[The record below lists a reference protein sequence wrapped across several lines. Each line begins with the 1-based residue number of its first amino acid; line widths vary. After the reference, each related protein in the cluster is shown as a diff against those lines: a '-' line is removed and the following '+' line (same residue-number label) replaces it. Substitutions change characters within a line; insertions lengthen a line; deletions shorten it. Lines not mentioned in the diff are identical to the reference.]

1 MKILVTGG
9 LGFIG
14 SALIRKIL
22 DSTKDH
28 VLNVDCCTYA
38 SMPEALEGKEKNN
51 RYNFL
56 KIDISNY
63 DLINKAIQ
71 SFKPNK
77 IFHLA
82 AESHV
87 DRSIVN
93 PAVFMYTNIMGTF
106 NILQSIKLS
115 KNILPSDFVLLHVST
130 DEVFGSLTF
139 DENPFN
145 EMSSY
150 QPNSPYSAS
159 KASSDLLVRAWH
171 ETYDI
176 NTVINVKDAS
186 IFHRYNTI
194 LNNVNF
200 KINKGEFVYLIGKT
214 GSGKSSLLK
223 TIYGDLIL
231 KMGSINVDGHEIKD
245 IKKSELPLIRRKL
258 GIIFQDFQLFQ
269 DRSIAENLIFVM
281 KATGWKKNIIND
293 NVLKLLSKVGIE
305 DKANRYPHQL
315 SGGEQQRAVI
325 ARALINN
332 PIILIADEPT
342 GNLDPKVSENIF
354 KLFLEINKKG
364 TTILMATHNYE
375 LIKKFNNRTL
385 NCIEGKVE
393 EINVNNI

>member
-1 MKILVTGG
+1 MK
-9 LGFIG
+9 
-14 SALIRKIL
+14 
-22 DSTKDH
+22 
-28 VLNVDCCTYA
+28 N
-38 SMPEALEGKEKNN
+38 
-51 RYNFL
+51 
-56 KIDISNY
+56 
-63 DLINKAIQ
+63 
-71 SFKPNK
+71 
-77 IFHLA
+77 
-82 AESHV
+82 
-87 DRSIVN
+87 
-93 PAVFMYTNIMGTF
+93 
-106 NILQSIKLS
+106 
-115 KNILPSDFVLLHVST
+115 
-130 DEVFGSLTF
+130 
-139 DENPFN
+139 
-145 EMSSY
+145 
-150 QPNSPYSAS
+150 
-159 KASSDLLVRAWH
+159 
-171 ETYDI
+171 DI

-245 IKKSELPLIRRKL
+245 IKKSELPFIRRKL

-293 NVLKLLSKVGIE
+293 NVLKLLSKVGLE

-385 NCIEGKVE
+385 NCIRGKVE
-393 EINVNNI
+393 EININNI